1 MFFTS
6 TPDQEGPDVRDRST
20 DGVWVR
26 QQRQVLD
33 HLEAEAIGIMRETAA
48 AFRTPL
54 LLYSIGKD
62 SSVLL
67 HLARKAFHPGAIPFP
82 AMHVDSQW
90 EFAEMIEHRD
100 RMARELGLDLIVARN
115 DEGIADGVSPL
126 THGIQEYTRI
136 MRTVP
141 LLQALESGGFDA
153 AIGGGRRDEERSRA
167 KERIFSLREA
177 GQRWEP
183 RKQRPEFW
191 RTVNSTLV
199 RGQTMRVFPISNW
212 TELDVWRYIRRES
225 IDVVSLYFARPRPVI
240 DRDGTLIV
248 VDD

>member
-1 MFFTS
+1 
-6 TPDQEGPDVRDRST
+6 
-20 DGVWVR
+20 
-26 QQRQVLD
+26 VLD

-115 DEGIADGVSPL
+115 
-126 THGIQEYTRI
+126 
-136 MRTVP
+136 
-141 LLQALESGGFDA
+141 GG
-153 AIGGGRRDEERSRA
+153 SRA
-167 KERIFSLREA
+167 SSGRSSGER
-177 GQRWEP
+177 
-183 RKQRPEFW
+183 
-191 RTVNSTLV
+191 
-199 RGQTMRVFPISNW
+199 
-212 TELDVWRYIRRES
+212 
-225 IDVVSLYFARPRPVI
+225 
-240 DRDGTLIV
+240 
-248 VDD
+248 